1 MIAVKWHLSSRHP
14 VYDICDLY
22 SAADMYN
29 LGAGVY
35 PKDKLPPLPAHPH
48 CLCWLS
54 EKLRGEVDLTEAAD
68 NVDKAVD
75 NWLRGLPLEK
85 QRLVLGVHGTN
96 AWKTGESWENWLRG
110 WQGLIS
116 PTSRLDSAL
125 VRDLME
131 RNLIAPSDSH
141 LAAIAKSQGLSYTV
155 GKQGY
160 DRWFSD
166 DNKPIYP
173 MFDGFYGIF
182 STETLKA
189 GSIIIDRYGKDTGN
203 FVSPQ
208 GTAFGER
215 SLPEK
220 SKSDEYHIYR
230 VKKDIPGVLSGR
242 TAPWFGQ
249 PGGGWQYKLPGRI
262 MNMADYLEEVDNQ

>member
-1 MIAVKWHLSSRHP
+1 M
-14 VYDICDLY
+14 
-22 SAADMYN
+22 
-29 LGAGVY
+29 
-35 PKDKLPPLPAHPH
+35 
-48 CLCWLS
+48 
-54 EKLRGEVDLTEAAD
+54 
-68 NVDKAVD
+68 
-75 NWLRGLPLEK
+75 
-85 QRLVLGVHGTN
+85 
-96 AWKTGESWENWLRG
+96 
-110 WQGLIS
+110 
-116 PTSRLDSAL
+116 
-125 VRDLME
+125 RDLME
-131 RNLIAPSDSH
+131 RNLVPPSDSH

-249 PGGGWQYKLPGRI
+249 PGGGWQYKFPGRI
-262 MNMADYLEEVDNQ
+262 MNMTDYLEEVDNQ